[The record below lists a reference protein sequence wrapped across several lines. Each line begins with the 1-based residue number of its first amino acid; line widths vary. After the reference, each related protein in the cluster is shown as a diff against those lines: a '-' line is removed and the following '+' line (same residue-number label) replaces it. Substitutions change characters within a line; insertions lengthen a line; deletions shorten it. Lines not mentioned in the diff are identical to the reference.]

1 MKNTA
6 GRPCMPSNF
15 IDEAFV
21 VPTSLDTEHF
31 HFRMLEESIA
41 ALDFEAVMSSQKRLQ
56 GVFGLGSKW
65 PKVDMT
71 LAENI
76 ESLKIHQQ
84 EFRSRKA
91 FAYSVFNNSKTKCLG
106 SVYIDP
112 SQSHDYDC
120 DVYLWI
126 RDDSL
131 ALDNALYG
139 AVLSWLSSDW
149 PFSNIVFPGRSISW
163 LAWNAALKAG

>member
-1 MKNTA
+1 
-6 GRPCMPSNF
+6 MPSNF
-15 IDEAFV
+15 IDETFT

-31 HFRMLEESIA
+31 HFRILEESIA

-56 GVFGLGSKW
+56 GIFGLGSTW
-65 PKVDMT
+65 PKGDMT
-71 LAENI
+71 LAENV

-91 FAYSVFNNSKTKCLG
+91 FAYSVFNNSQTQCLG

-112 SQSHDYDC
+112 SQSPDYDC
-120 DVYLWI
+120 DVYLWV

-131 ALDNALYG
+131 ALDTVLYET
-139 AVLSWLSSDW
+139 VLSGLSSDW
-149 PFSNIVFPGRSISW
+149 PFSNMAFPGR
-163 LAWNAALKAG
+163 

>member
-1 MKNTA
+1 MS
-6 GRPCMPSNF
+6 SNF

-31 HFRMLEESIA
+31 HFRILEDSIA

-56 GVFGLGSKW
+56 GIFGLGSLW
-65 PKVDMT
+65 PKVTMT

-76 ESLKIHQQ
+76 ESLKMHQQ

-91 FAYSVFNNSKTKCLG
+91 FAYSVFNNNKTKCLG

-112 SQSHDYDC
+112 SQSPDYDC
-120 DVYLWI
+120 DVYFWI
-126 RDDSL
+126 RDDSV
-131 ALDNALYG
+131 ALENALYEV
-139 AVLSWLSSDW
+139 VLDWLSSDW
-149 PFSNIVFPGRSISW
+149 PFLNIAFPGRSISW
-163 LAWNAALKAG
+163 LEWNAGLTAV